1 MKKVIMIDHPL
12 IKHKMG
18 LLKNETTDTK
28 LFRELVDE
36 ISRMMAYELTK
47 DMKLKEI
54 EIKTPLVKATVETRE
69 LNNPVIVPVLRAGIG
84 MVDGMLDII
93 PTAKVGH
100 IGIYRDEETL
110 EPVEYFCK
118 LPVDSDKRE
127 TIVLDP
133 MLATGG
139 SARAAIQFLKDRGAT
154 DIKLA
159 CILGCKEGIEE
170 IHRVH
175 PEVDIYLAHIDP
187 VLNEHGYIEPGLG
200 DAGDRLFGTK

>member
-1 MKKVIMIDHPL
+1 MKKVTVIDHPL
-12 IKHKMG
+12 LKHKMG
-18 LLKNETTDTK
+18 YLKDIKTDTK
-28 LFRELVDE
+28 LFRELVNE
-36 ISRMMAYELTK
+36 ITRMMAYEITK
-47 DMKLKEI
+47 DIKLKEVEI
-54 EIKTPLVKATVETRE
+54 ETPLVKTTVETRE
-69 LNNPVIVPVLRAGIG
+69 YKNPVIVPVLRAGLG
-84 MVDGMLDII
+84 MVDGILDLM

-100 IGIYRDEETL
+100 IGIYRDEKTL
-110 EPVEYFCK
+110 QPVEYFCK
-118 LPVDSDKRE
+118 LPVDSADRE
-127 TIVLDP
+127 LIVVDP

-175 PEVDIYLAHIDP
+175 PDVDIILAHIDP
-187 VLNEHGYIEPGLG
+187 VLNDHGYIEPGLG